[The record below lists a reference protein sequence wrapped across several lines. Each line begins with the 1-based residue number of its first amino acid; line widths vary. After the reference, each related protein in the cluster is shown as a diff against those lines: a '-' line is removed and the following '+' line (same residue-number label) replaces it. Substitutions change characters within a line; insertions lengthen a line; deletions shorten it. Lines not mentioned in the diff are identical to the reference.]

1 MMSQFKYD
9 ESFRMVYCQIN
20 EFEDKMIAKYVAQK
34 QKNGDTRNAQDIA
47 VEYNDKVIC

>member
-9 ESFRMVYCQIN
+9 ESFRMVDCQIN
-20 EFEDKMIAKYVAQK
+20 EFKYEMIAEYVAQK